1 MMNEEPRRVCQPRD
15 TSVMRLTK
23 VGSFSRRSFE
33 AMDAA
38 FAAND
43 PHNAAEPLGDAFRTT
58 RYKRK
63 ELAGVGLEIFE
74 TPNTNPA
81 AAEFDDVAALEIVED
96 GGCRL
101 ARGAD

>member
-23 VGSFSRRSFE
+23 VGKVFRWGCWDGWTRRSQRRSRWGRRIPDH
-33 AMDAA
+33 A
-38 FAAND
+38 
-43 PHNAAEPLGDAFRTT
+43 
-58 RYKRK
+58 YKRK

-74 TPNTNPA
+74 TLNTNPA

-96 GGCRL
+96 GGCGLPRS
-101 ARGAD
+101 AD